1 MSINIGLDIGAVS
14 LKLAAIGGPDDG
26 PRFHTLT
33 EKSET
38 FYAASFPDSSPF
50 AGRALV
56 LSRYRRLQGSPIQST
71 FDLLK
76 ELYDFLPEEDVE
88 GIRVTGSGSQLIAKV
103 LGIYFEN
110 EFRAIAKGMRMFY
123 PQVRTVFEMGGEAS
137 KYLRLDPNV
146 TGKHLG
152 IVDYQTSG
160 ECAAGTGSFIDQQA
174 TRLLYSIEQ
183 VGPAA
188 CAASCAARIA
198 GRCSVFA
205 KTDMIHAQQKGYT
218 TDQIL
223 RGLCDA
229 VARNY
234 KSSLVKG
241 RAVVPPVAFIGGVA
255 MNEGVRNALR
265 EAFKLKEADLIIP
278 EHYAWLGAMG
288 AAMLESEEF
297 RKRSFKRIHQLRQH
311 EAARKNFACT
321 DPLSMEN
328 VLLLRNR
335 DGEKVPGA
343 RCQMPEKQVPGVRC
357 QVSASRIPATVGAE
371 LENSSPQHPVPS
383 TQPLTPDTRNLTLD
397 TSVEAYL
404 GIDIGSVST
413 NLVVIDADGNLL
425 KEIYLRTQGRP
436 IEVVDRGLKEIEAEM
451 AELLD
456 IRGVGTTGSGRELIG
471 ELVGADTVN
480 DEITAHKTGS
490 MHVCNQMGM
499 DPVDTIFEIGGQD
512 SKFIRID
519 KGVVVDFTMNEA
531 CAAGTGS
538 FLEEQAE
545 KLGISIKEEFAR
557 LALASASPARLGE
570 RCTVFMERDVTGLM
584 HKGAEVGDLAAGL
597 AYSVA
602 LNYLNRVVRGRKIG
616 KVIFFQGGT
625 AYNDAVAA
633 AFSQILGKRII
644 VPPHNGVIGAIGM
657 ALIARDRMKGTGQVS
672 RFRGYDLDRVNFTTR
687 EFVCQACSNFCDMK
701 EFNIEGQRTYWGDK
715 CSDKFRKRARTDRQ
729 PVIEDL
735 IEWRE
740 KLLEE
745 VLLPTRGGSRTVGI
759 PRTMFYFDRFP
770 FWCAYFQEL
779 GFDVVLSSP
788 TDRKIS
794 MAGEEL
800 AIAQP
805 CFPVKVAHGHVQDL
819 LEKCVDYVLLP
830 NTVNVEGPDDGLE
843 SHLCPWNQTLPF
855 VVRAVPQLEL
865 AHPKFL
871 SPTVHFR
878 LGPKH
883 VEKALAEFARGL
895 GIKPRVNA
903 QAVMAGYAA
912 QSTFADALQEAGK
925 EALARL
931 RETGEPALVLVG
943 RPYNLYDRSV
953 NCDIPRKLRTLYGI
967 NVLPMDVL
975 PLDEEDISEVN
986 PNMYWNSGRRILSAA
1001 TIVRRNPNLHLV
1013 YISNFKCG
1021 PDSYIK
1027 SFVDEAAGKP
1037 SLVLQFDGHANDAGF
1052 ITRCE
1057 AYLDSKGFLRCLSSP
1072 IAIAAGK

>member
-14 LKLAAIGGPDDG
+14 FKLAAIGSTADESLF
-26 PRFHTLT
+26 RNLS
-33 EKSET
+33 EKSQT
-38 FYAASFPDSSPF
+38 FFAATFPAASPF
-50 AGRALV
+50 AGRPLI
-56 LSRYRRLQGSPIQST
+56 LSRYLRIQGSPIQST
-71 FDLLK
+71 FDLLQ
-76 ELYDFLPEEDVE
+76 ELYEHLPEESVE
-88 GIRVTGSGSQLIAKV
+88 GIRVTGSGSQLIAKI

-110 EFRAIAKGMRMFY
+110 EFRAIAKG
-123 PQVRTVFEMGGEAS
+123 VRTFNPEVRTIFEIGGESS
-137 KYLRLDPNV
+137 KYLRLDPEAV
-146 TGKHLG
+146 GKHLG

-174 TRLLYSIEQ
+174 TRLLYSVEQ
-183 VGPAA
+183 VGAAA
-188 CAASCAARIA
+188 CNASCAARIA

-218 TDQIL
+218 TEQIL

-229 VARNY
+229 VARNF
-234 KSSLVKG
+234 KSSIVKG
-241 RAVVPPVAFIGGVA
+241 RAVVAPVAFIGGVA
-255 MNEGVRNALR
+255 VNAGISNALG
-265 EAFKLKEADLIIP
+265 EAFKLGENELVVP
-278 EHYAWLGAMG
+278 ELYAWLGAAG
-288 AAMLESEEF
+288 AAMLEAEEW

-311 EAARKNFACT
+311 EAAKKSYACSEA
-321 DPLSMEN
+321 LSMKN
-328 VLLLRNR
+328 VLLLRDRVAPAGISNLKFQIST
-335 DGEKVPGA
+335 GIEAEPSNGKAGKSK
-343 RCQMPEKQVPGVRC
+343 ESGVG
-357 QVSASRIPATVGAE
+357 VS
-371 LENSSPQHPVPS
+371 
-383 TQPLTPDTRNLTLD
+383 NLQ
-397 TSVEAYL
+397 SQISNKIEAYL

-413 NLVVIDADGNLL
+413 NLVVIDAAGNLL
-425 KEIYLRTQGRP
+425 KEIYLPTQGRP
-436 IEVVDRGLKEIEAEM
+436 IEVVDRGLKEIEAE
-451 AELLD
+451 LGPQLD

-480 DEITAHKTGS
+480 DEITAHKTGA
-490 MHVCNQMGM
+490 MHVCQQMGM
-499 DPVDTIFEIGGQD
+499 EPVDTIFEIGGQD
-512 SKFIRID
+512 SKFIRIE

-545 KLGISIKEEFAR
+545 KLGISIKEQFAR
-557 LALASASPARLGE
+557 LALAAANPARLGE
-570 RCTVFMERDVTGLM
+570 RCTVFMERDVTGMML
-584 HKGAEVGDLAAGL
+584 KGAEVGDLAAGL

-616 KVIFFQGGT
+616 NVIFFQGGT
-625 AYNDAVAA
+625 AYNDAVTA
-633 AFSQILGKRII
+633 AFSQVLGKRIV

-657 ALIARDRMKGTGQVS
+657 ALIARDRMKDAGHPS
-672 RFRGYDLDRVNFTTR
+672 RFRGYDLGRVNFTTR

-759 PRTMFYFDRFP
+759 PRTMFYYDRFP

-779 GFDVVLSSP
+779 GFDVVVSSP

-800 AIAQP
+800 TIAQP

-819 LEKCVDYVLLP
+819 LEKCADYILLP
-830 NTVNVEGPDDGLE
+830 NVVNAEAPEGPVD
-843 SHLCPWNQTLPF
+843 SFLCPWNQTLPF
-855 VVRAVPQLEL
+855 VIRAAPQLEF
-865 AHPKFL
+865 AQAKYL

-878 LGPKH
+878 LGRRL
-883 VEKALAEFARGL
+883 VEKQLAEFARTL
-895 GIKPRVNA
+895 GVKPRANA
-903 QAVMAGYAA
+903 EAVRAAYAA
-912 QSTFADALQEAGK
+912 QEAFTDTLLEAGAQALAKLQE
-925 EALARL
+925 
-931 RETGEPALVLVG
+931 TCEPALVLVG

-953 NCDIPRKLRTLYGI
+953 NCDIPRKLRALYGV
-967 NVLPMDVL
+967 NVLPMEVL
-975 PLDEEDISEVN
+975 PLDDEDITDIN
-986 PNMYWNSGRRILSAA
+986 PNMYWSSGRRILAA
-1001 TIVRRNPNLHLV
+1001 ARLTQRYRHLHLV

-1027 SFVDEAAGKP
+1027 SFIDEAAGKP

-1057 AYLDSKGFLRCLSSP
+1057 AYLDSKGFLRCPSS
-1072 IAIAAGK
+1072 ATAMSAAT

>member
-14 LKLAAIGGPDDG
+14 LKLAAMGGPDDG

-38 FYAASFPDSSPF
+38 FYAAAFPDSSPF

-123 PQVRTVFEMGGEAS
+123 PEVRTVFEMGGEAS
-137 KYLRLDPNV
+137 KYLRLDLNV

-152 IVDYQTSG
+152 ILDYQTSG

-229 VARNY
+229 VARNF

-265 EAFKLKEADLIIP
+265 EAFKLKEADLVIP
-278 EHYAWLGAMG
+278 EHYAWLGAIG
-288 AAMLESEEF
+288 SAMLESEEF

-311 EAARKNFACT
+311 EAARKNFSCT
-321 DPLSMEN
+321 DPLSMKN

-335 DGEKVPGA
+335 SEQQVSGA
-343 RCQMPEKQVPGVRC
+343 RY
-357 QVSASRIPATVGAE
+357 QVSGAEIPAAIGGEPHASLPE
-371 LENSSPQHPVPS
+371 PPVPS
-383 TQPLTPDTRNLTLD
+383 TQPLPADTRHLSPDTA
-397 TSVEAYL
+397 VEAYL

-436 IEVVDRGLKEIEAEM
+436 IEVVDRGLKEIEAEL
-451 AELLD
+451 AESLD

-490 MHVCNQMGM
+490 MHVCQQMGM

-557 LALASASPARLGE
+557 MALASTNPARLGE

-633 AFSQILGKRII
+633 AFSEILGKQII

-657 ALIARDRMKGTGQVS
+657 ALIARDRMKDTGQIS
-672 RFRGYDLDRVNFTTR
+672 RFRGYDLGRVNFTTR
-687 EFVCQACSNFCDMK
+687 EFVCQACSNLCDMK

-735 IEWRE
+735 LEWRE

-759 PRTMFYFDRFP
+759 PRTMFYYDRFP

-779 GFDVVLSSP
+779 GFDVVVSSP

-883 VEKALAEFARGL
+883 VEKELKEFALGL

-903 QAVMAGYAA
+903 QAVMAAYAA

-931 RETGEPALVLVG
+931 RETDEPALVLVG
-943 RPYNLYDRSV
+943 RPYNIFDRGV

-967 NVLPMDVL
+967 NVLPMEVL

-986 PNMYWNSGRRILSAA
+986 PNMYWDSGRRILAA
-1001 TIVRRNPNLHLV
+1001 ARIVGRNPNLDLV
-1013 YISNFKCG
+1013 YITNFKCG

-1057 AYLDSKGFLRCLSSP
+1057 AYLDSKGFLRCQSSP
-1072 IAIAAGK
+1072 IATAVER

>member
-14 LKLAAIGGPDDG
+14 LKLAAMGGPDDG

-38 FYAASFPDSSPF
+38 FYAAAFPDSSPF

-123 PQVRTVFEMGGEAS
+123 PEVRTVFEMGGEAS
-137 KYLRLDPNV
+137 KYLRLDLNV

-152 IVDYQTSG
+152 ILDYQTSG

-229 VARNY
+229 VARNF

-255 MNEGVRNALR
+255 MNKGVRNALR
-265 EAFKLKEADLIIP
+265 EAFKLKEADLVIP
-278 EHYAWLGAMG
+278 EHYAWLGAIG
-288 AAMLESEEF
+288 SAMLESEEF

-311 EAARKNFACT
+311 EAARKNFSCT
-321 DPLSMEN
+321 DPLSMKN

-335 DGEKVPGA
+335 SEQQVSGA
-343 RCQMPEKQVPGVRC
+343 RY
-357 QVSASRIPATVGAE
+357 QVSGAEIPAAIGGEPHASGPE
-371 LENSSPQHPVPS
+371 PPVPS
-383 TQPLTPDTRNLTLD
+383 TQPLPADTRHLSPDTP
-397 TSVEAYL
+397 VEAYL

-436 IEVVDRGLKEIEAEM
+436 IEVVDRGLKEIEAEL
-451 AELLD
+451 AESLD

-490 MHVCNQMGM
+490 MHVCQQMGM

-557 LALASASPARLGE
+557 MALASTNPARLGE

-633 AFSQILGKRII
+633 AFSEILGKQII

-657 ALIARDRMKGTGQVS
+657 ALIARDRMKDTGQIS
-672 RFRGYDLDRVNFTTR
+672 RFRGYDLGRVNFTTR
-687 EFVCQACSNFCDMK
+687 EFVCQACSNLCDMK

-759 PRTMFYFDRFP
+759 PRTMFYYDRFP

-779 GFDVVLSSP
+779 GFDVVVSSP

-883 VEKALAEFARGL
+883 VEKELKEFARGL

-903 QAVMAGYAA
+903 QAVMAAYAA

-931 RETGEPALVLVG
+931 RETDEPALVLVG
-943 RPYNLYDRSV
+943 RPYNIFDRGV

-967 NVLPMDVL
+967 NVLPMEVL

-986 PNMYWNSGRRILSAA
+986 PNMYWDSGRRILAA
-1001 TIVRRNPNLHLV
+1001 ARIVGRNPNLDLV
-1013 YISNFKCG
+1013 YITNFKCG

-1057 AYLDSKGFLRCLSSP
+1057 AYLDSKGFLRCQSSP
-1072 IAIAAGK
+1072 IATAVER